1 MRKYFYMV
9 IIIII
14 TLFWSCSTVD
24 QSFLEDKSS
33 QNSADVVLSASDAEE
48 CRMYRSYQSDY
59 WKDKNYRRCIYC
71 NMYMMEY
78 DCDFSNDKVNYYNLA
93 RSFIE
98 LDSNDCTSDCGCVDT
113 GSCADSA
120 FWALNQGL
128 EGNNDD
134 EILLEL
140 GAYMS
145 VKTDNITQAIYYLDK
160 AISFNEENLRVLEQL
175 SDLYAKEE
183 RYEDQIEVL
192 DMWIKLDLDEIKYK
206 KAIGEKKQAYE
217 ALGRES
223 SDVDKER
230 WVTDKS
236 NMLAGI
242 YFLQALKEIDEHQQI
257 VDYADEMLFYEPE
270 NIIILEFLAESY
282 VTIYEY
288 SLARD
293 VYDKLFGIN
302 QDYKYAVEI
311 SKIFIEEEQYQKAYT
326 WSEKAVSA
334 TINNEPRGEAVFQRA
349 EVLFYLA
356 KSCQDSELS
365 FWDKIVYELA
375 LEDYEIAYQ
384 FGQYNARIRKNSL
397 AKDDYYITTPTDWF
411 LNASGVDSASPSRYS
426 EKITVSLKDCYSWL
440 NREIKSK

>member
-1 MRKYFYMV
+1 MDV
-9 IIIII
+9 
-14 TLFWSCSTVD
+14 TLSELDT
-24 QSFLEDKSS
+24 
-33 QNSADVVLSASDAEE
+33 EE

-71 NMYMMEY
+71 NMYMMDL
-78 DCDFSNDKVNYYNLA
+78 DCDFSNNKVNYYNLA

-98 LDSNDCTSDCGCVDT
+98 LDRNGCTGECGCLDSNT
-113 GSCADSA
+113 CADSA

-128 EGNNDD
+128 DHNKDD

-160 AISFNEENLRVLEQL
+160 AISFNEENSRVLEQL
-175 SDLYAKEE
+175 SDLYAREE
-183 RYEDQIEVL
+183 RYEEQIEVIN
-192 DMWIKLDLDEIKYK
+192 MWIKLDLDEIKYK

-230 WVTDKS
+230 WVSDKS
-236 NMLAGI
+236 NMQSGI
-242 YFLQALKEIDEHQQI
+242 YFLEALKEIDEYQQI
-257 VDYADEMLFYEPE
+257 VDYADEMLFYEPD
-270 NIIILEFLAESY
+270 NKIILQFLAESY
-282 VTIYEY
+282 LTIYEY
-288 SLARD
+288 SLARE
-293 VYDKLFGIN
+293 VYDKLFGLN
-302 QDYKYAVEI
+302 QDYEYAIEI
-311 SKIFIEEEQYQKAYT
+311 SKIFIEEEQYQKAYI

-334 TINNEPRGEAVFQRA
+334 VIGNQPQGEAIFQRA

-365 FWDKIVYELA
+365 FWDKIIYELA

-384 FGQYNARIRKNSL
+384 SGQYNARIRKNSL
-397 AKDDYYITTPTDWF
+397 AKDDYYITTATDWF
-411 LNASGVDSASPSRYS
+411 LNASGVDSVSPNRYS
-426 EKITVSLKDCYSWL
+426 EKITAPLKDCYSWL
-440 NREIKSK
+440 DREIKSK